1 MEKITAL
8 NSEEQGGWPISG
20 GFLRLL
26 PTSWRRSYLYRDL
39 LPAINSRKVDLL
51 EDARLFAQ
59 IVGLERRTARG
70 GKDSIDHAPGA
81 HDDLANSV
89 AGVVAALASSAHGY
103 DSSIIG
109 SADPSPAKAF
119 RCGNIP
125 TSTADVPGGNKMR
138 R

>member
-26 PTSWRRSYLYRDL
+26 PTS
-39 LPAINSRKVDLL
+39 SRKVDLL

-103 DSSIIG
+103 DRSIIG
-109 SADPSPAKAF
+109 STDPSAAKDC